1 MIPQWGEPSSQI
13 LVGCPCMDTTRKAK
27 FPYKHKSTETFPS
40 PTKAIPWWRIR
51 RHKMA
56 LGCSG

>member
-40 PTKAIPWWRIR
+40 PTR
-51 RHKMA
+51 RS
-56 LGCSG
+56 LGGGYAATRWL